1 MVVSLPADPLLPAER
16 LVRLILLRS
25 YQGWWHWGG
34 AGYKG
39 ARWKRTALCYGF
51 DPQLLVVDL
60 SPLIPLP
67 W

>member
-60 SPLIPLP
+60 SPLISLS